1 MTSCRSPVPSSGCT
15 FEQNVV
21 ARDIVLSVED
31 LAAIE
36 KVAPKGV
43 AVGERYQKE
52 HMARVNV

>member
-1 MTSCRSPVPSSGCT
+1 M
-15 FEQNVV
+15 V